1 AGKAEALLRQA
12 LTQAGVE
19 VPMVVDLE
27 LDKYLNN
34 RGKKQ
39 LMAQA
44 GVEVEDPYGITD
56 RILMIKKM

>member
-1 AGKAEALLRQA
+1 
-12 LTQAGVE
+12 
-19 VPMVVDLE
+19 VDLE

-39 LMAQA
+39 LMAQS
-44 GVEVEDPYGITD
+44 GVEVQDPYGITD